1 MKKIYREKKKNKKNK
16 KNKILK
22 MLKWD
27 NIIMTKTRTPE
38 KIEFPEGRV
47 FFARFKRIMRDHFHL
62 PGNIRMRRCYKESS
76 TSR

>member
-1 MKKIYREKKKNKKNK
+1 
-16 KNKILK
+16 
-22 MLKWD
+22 
-27 NIIMTKTRTPE
+27 MTKTRTPE